1 MLSALRRRAAQD
13 HGRFLSGREML
24 ASQVLPTT
32 AEFAKSCGA
41 PQLELGEISDAQ
53 YGRMAGN
60 SMSVPCVAT
69 VILAGVLALDM
80 KA

>member
-1 MLSALRRRAAQD
+1 MLRRTTVASSRGAKCL
-13 HGRFLSGREML
+13 HHKL
-24 ASQVLPTT
+24 ATT

-53 YGRMAGN
+53 CGRMAGN

-69 VILAGVLALDM
+69 MLLAGVLALDM